1 MNEDCK
7 VLWDFIIQTYHLIEG
22 WRSNLVVVDKD
33 NRIWKIIDYLVPEDS
48 RFEDKEKESIGKYKD
63 LARELPKIIIWNVR
77 GQLTPWRIT
86 TFRALPKRFGKTLK
100 DIGTTAELGQFEKTV
115 MLVMAKILKFLEM
128 SGY

>member
-1 MNEDCK
+1 M
-7 VLWDFIIQTYHLIEG
+7 
-22 WRSNLVVVDKD
+22 VVVDKD

-77 GQLTPWRIT
+77 GQVTPWVIT
-86 TFRALPKRFGKTLK
+86 ALRALPKKFGKRLK
-100 DIGTTAELGQFEKTV
+100 DIGITAELGQFEKTV
-115 MLVMAKILKFLEM
+115 MLVMARILKFLEM

>member
-63 LARELPKIIIWNVR
+63 LARELPKIII
-77 GQLTPWRIT
+77 
-86 TFRALPKRFGKTLK
+86 
-100 DIGTTAELGQFEKTV
+100 
-115 MLVMAKILKFLEM
+115 
-128 SGY
+128 